1 MARLLLLLD
10 RQTWLRRKALRMFAE
25 NPKLFTRMIS
35 SHANHPKPAPI
46 RAERNVRS
54 RMAGLAGVSVA
65 NRIMPGSARVSRSTA
80 ELQNAWRRAAIL
92 FALACCGML
101 AFAPTAPAQAFTAK
115 LDPAQT
121 KIAFTLGTTLHTV
134 HGTFQLK
141 SGEVHFDAATGKASG
156 TIVMDARSADTDNK
170 SRDKKMHQEIL
181 ESQKYPEIVFTPQQV
196 RGSFDPQ
203 KASQVDITGTFRIHG
218 QDHDFTMTIAVATS
232 HRRVSCSATR
242 TSRFPT

>member
-1 MARLLLLLD
+1 
-10 RQTWLRRKALRMFAE
+10 
-25 NPKLFTRMIS
+25 
-35 SHANHPKPAPI
+35 
-46 RAERNVRS
+46 
-54 RMAGLAGVSVA
+54 
-65 NRIMPGSARVSRSTA
+65 MPGSARVSRSTA

-92 FALACCGML
+92 FALACCWML

-141 SGEVHFDAATGKASG
+141 SGEVHFDAAAGKASG
-156 TIVMDARSADTDNK
+156 TIVMDASSADTDNK

-181 ESQKYPEIVFTPQQV
+181 ESQKYPEIIFTPRQA

-203 KASQVDITGTFRIHG
+203 KASQVDITGTFRVHG
-218 QDHDFTMTIAVATS
+218 QDHDFSMTVAS
-232 HRRVSCSATR
+232 QPATDGKLPCDTHFTIPYIKWGMKDPSTFLLHANDTVDLEIQATAQLTPDR
-242 TSRFPT
+242 AAH